1 MKNTLISLLF
11 CGFAS
16 ILFSQTKKPIT
27 HNDYDLWKSISD
39 VKVSKT
45 GKLIVYEVKTTTD
58 RGDGYLRIYDAKT
71 AKEKTFKNGYK
82 AQISPDEKFVYFQ
95 RKPNYE
101 TQRSER
107 KKEVKTPKKEKDA
120 FFVYDVSK
128 QMLTDSIF
136 GIKNYGIPKKYGNW
150 VAVQKVKDEKSKEK
164 SKDTTAVKKKKWNE
178 EGDYLLVYNVANRVS
193 DTVFLID
200 QYVFAEENP
209 VVYYLKKSEKKT
221 KNGGVFRVDLN
232 NLATQLIDTG
242 KVAYKHLATDKTGK
256 TAAYLSIKDSVKND
270 SLRYAFQYWNG
281 TEAKVIVDEDYKLL
295 PQDWQISKYQ
305 SPEFSKNDKRI
316 YFSAKPIENRTI
328 DTTLIK
334 DEKAEVDV
342 WNWQDKMIQPEQKV
356 KKKQLTELAYQ
367 FYYDLESGN
376 IVQLN
381 DPEMED
387 LIFDKNKEQAYIL
400 GSTSHPYD
408 VERSWDWPW
417 KNDFYSVETSTGK
430 RTKILEGISDRP
442 DLQPNSHFAIYYN
455 QTTKNWFSV
464 DLKSGKT
471 LNLTAS
477 VEVPLYDED
486 DDHPALP
493 PAHGFGGWLAD
504 GSALVY
510 DKYDIWKLDVTGN
523 NPPENITKTG
533 RSAKITFRTLRLDPE
548 NRELA
553 TETNH
558 NLILTSFNHA
568 TKGDG
573 VYFLNLKSG
582 KLTPQKAYDNFSIN
596 GIEKAE
602 EADVF
607 VFRKQNFSTY
617 PDLYLTDKNFKTE
630 KKISGINPQQKDFAW
645 GTVELVS
652 WKAFDG
658 TPLEGLLYK
667 PENFDSNKKYPMIT
681 YFYEK
686 RSETL
691 HNYYSPQPSAS
702 TVNMAYLVSN
712 GYLVFVP
719 DIVYKDGYPGES
731 AYNCILSGVE
741 AMEQKGFVDSQKMA
755 LQGQSWGGYQTA
767 YLITRTNKFAAAMAG
782 APVANMTSAYGG
794 IRWESGLNRAFQYER
809 SQTRI
814 GKNLWEGFDLYI
826 ENSPLFAAPKVETPL
841 LMMHNDADG
850 AVPYYQGIEFFMGL
864 RRLNKPVWLLVY
876 NNEAHNLRKMKNKQ
890 DLSIRMMQFFDY
902 YLKNAPAPEW
912 MTDGVPITNKG
923 LDYGYELDDK

>member
-1 MKNTLISLLF
+1 MKNSLITLLF
-11 CGFAS
+11 CGFVS
-16 ILFSQTKKPIT
+16 ILFSQTKKSLT

-45 GKLIVYEVKTTTD
+45 GKVVVYEVKTTTE
-58 RGDGYLRIYDAKT
+58 RGDGYLQIYNAKT
-71 AKEKTFKNGYK
+71 GKELTFKNGYK
-82 AQISPDEKFVYFQ
+82 STISPDEKFVYFQ
-95 RKPNYE
+95 RKPDYT
-101 TQRSER
+101 TQRKER
-107 KKEVKTPKKEKDA
+107 KKEVKAPKKEKDV
-120 FFVYDVSK
+120 FFVFDVSK
-128 QMLTDSIF
+128 QILVDSIF

-150 VAVQKVKDEKSKEK
+150 VAIQKIKDEKSKEK
-164 SKDTTAVKKKKWNE
+164 SKDTVAVKKKKRTE

-209 VVYYLKKSEKKT
+209 VMYYLKKSEKKT
-221 KNGGVFRVDLN
+221 KNGGVFQIELN
-232 NLATQLIDTG
+232 NLSTRLIDTG
-242 KVAYKHLATDKTGK
+242 KVAYKHLATDKKGK
-256 TAAYLSIKDSVKND
+256 TLAYLSVKDSIKND
-270 SLRYAFQYWNG
+270 SLRFAFQYWDG
-281 TEAKVIVDEDYKLL
+281 TETEAIIDEAYQLL
-295 PQDWQISKYQ
+295 PQNWQISKYQ

-316 YFSAKPIENRTI
+316 YFHAKPIENRNI

-367 FYYDLESGN
+367 FYYDVENGN

-387 LIFDKNKEQAYIL
+387 LIFDKNKEQPYIL

-417 KNDFYSVETSTGK
+417 KNDFYSVETATGK
-430 RTKILEGISDRP
+430 RLKILKGISGRP
-442 DLQPNSHFAIYYN
+442 NLQPNSNFALYFN
-455 QTTKNWFSV
+455 HELKNWFSV
-464 DLKSGKT
+464 NMESGEVK
-471 LNLTAS
+471 NLTES
-477 VEVPLYDED
+477 IKVPLYDED

-493 PAHGFGGWLAD
+493 PEHGFGGWTAD

-510 DKYDIWKLDVTGN
+510 DKYDVWKLDVSGEN
-523 NPPENITKTG
+523 APENITQIG
-533 RSAKITFRTLRLDPE
+533 RANKITFRTLRLDSE
-548 NRELA
+548 NRDLA
-553 TETNH
+553 SETNK

-573 VYFLNLKSG
+573 IYLLNLKSG
-582 KLTPQKAYDNFSIN
+582 KLTPQKAYDDFSIN
-596 GIEKAE
+596 NIEKAE

-607 VFRKQNFSTY
+607 VFRKQNFNTS
-617 PDLYLTDKNFKTE
+617 PNLYLTDKDFKTE
-630 KKISGINPQQKDFAW
+630 KKLSDINPQQKDFAW

-667 PENFDSNKKYPMIT
+667 PENFNPDKKYPMIT

-686 RSETL
+686 RSETR

-731 AYNCILSGVE
+731 AYNCIISGVE
-741 AMEQKGFVDSQKMA
+741 SMEQKGFVDSKKMA

-767 YLITRTNKFAAAMAG
+767 YLVTRTNKFAAAMAG

-826 ENSPLFAAPKVETPL
+826 ENSPLFSAPKVETPL

-890 DLSIRMMQFFDY
+890 DLSIRMMQFFDH
-902 YLKNAPAPEW
+902 YLKDAPTPEW
-912 MTDGVPITNKG
+912 MTEGVPITNKG

>member
-1 MKNTLISLLF
+1 MKNKLITLLF

-16 ILFSQTKKPIT
+16 VLFSQTKKPIT
-27 HNDYDLWKSISD
+27 HNDYDLWKSIFD

-45 GKLIVYEVKTTTD
+45 GKLIVYEVKTATD
-58 RGDGYLRIYDAKT
+58 RGDGYLKIYDAKT

-101 TQRSER
+101 TQRLER

-120 FFVYDVSK
+120 FFVFDVSK
-128 QMLTDSIF
+128 QTLIDSIF
-136 GIKNYGIPKKYGNW
+136 GVQNYGIPKKYGNW
-150 VAVQKVKDEKSKEK
+150 VAIQKAKDEKSKEK
-164 SKDTTAVKKKKWNE
+164 PKDTTVVIKKKWNE
-178 EGDYLLVYNVANRVS
+178 EGDYLLVYNVSNRVS

-209 VVYYLKKSEKKT
+209 VIYYLKKSEKKT
-221 KNGGVFRVDLN
+221 KNGGLFQIDLK
-232 NLATQLIDTG
+232 NLTTQLIDTG
-242 KVAYKHLATDKTGK
+242 KVVYKHLATDKMGK
-256 TAAYLSIKDSVKND
+256 TAAFLTVKDSVKND
-270 SLRYAFQYWNG
+270 SLRYVFQYWNG
-281 TEAKVIVDEDYKLL
+281 TETKEIVDEAYILL

-305 SPEFSKNDKRI
+305 SPEFSKSDKRI
-316 YFSAKPIENRTI
+316 YFSAKPIEKRTI

-367 FYYDLESGN
+367 FYYDVENGN

-430 RTKILEGISDRP
+430 RTKILDGISDRP
-442 DLQPNSHFAIYYN
+442 NLQPNNHFAIYYN
-455 QTTKNWFSV
+455 QELKNWFSV
-464 DLKSGKT
+464 DLKSGT
-471 LNLTAS
+471 TQNLTES
-477 VEVPLYDED
+477 IKVPLYDED

-510 DKYDIWKLDVTGN
+510 DKFDVWKLDVTGKN
-523 NPPENITKTG
+523 VPENITKTG
-533 RSAKITFRTLRLDPE
+533 RISKITFRTLRLDPE
-548 NRELA
+548 NRDLA
-553 TETNH
+553 TEIDK
-558 NLILTSFNHA
+558 NLILNSFNHD

-573 VYFLNLKSG
+573 IYFVNLKSG
-582 KLTPQKAYDNFSIN
+582 KLSPQKDYDNFAIN

-602 EADVF
+602 DAAVF
-607 VFRKQNFSTY
+607 VFRKQNFNTY
-617 PDLYLTDKNFKTE
+617 PDLYLTDKNFKLE
-630 KKISGINPQQKDFAW
+630 KKISNINPQQKDFAW

-731 AYNCILSGVE
+731 AYNCIISGVE

-767 YLITRTNKFAAAMAG
+767 YLITRTHKFAAAMAG

-826 ENSPLFAAPKVETPL
+826 ENSPLFAVPKIETPL
-841 LMMHNDADG
+841 LIMHNDADG

-890 DLSIRMMQFFDY
+890 DLSIRMMQFFDH
-902 YLKNAPAPEW
+902 YLKDAPTPEW
-912 MTDGVPITNKG
+912 MTTGVPITNKG